1 MEEEEEESKEMTLGE
16 EEEEEEEVEI
26 RPEIFVEG
34 AVTGLQFVLMLVSL
48 DLTKDVLLLVMGSE
62 MVVKEWL
69 IALLVGVL
77 SVPTATEE

>member
-1 MEEEEEESKEMTLGE
+1 MTLGE

-26 RPEIFVEG
+26 RLEIFVEG

-48 DLTKDVLLLVMGSE
+48 DLTKEDVLLLVMGSE